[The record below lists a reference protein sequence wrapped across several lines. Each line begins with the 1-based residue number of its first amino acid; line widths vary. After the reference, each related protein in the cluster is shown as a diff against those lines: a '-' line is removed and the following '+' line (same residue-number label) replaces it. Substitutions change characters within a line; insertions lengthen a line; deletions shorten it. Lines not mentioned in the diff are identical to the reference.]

1 MCTVVR
7 SLSWNNLS
15 VKHKLFSLVVLPI
28 VLLLFLAG
36 QQVHRL
42 STQAQDLERAQL
54 FSDYMDN
61 VSFLYNLPNN
71 GDVSDR
77 ELAIKSITQ
86 SLNNEARRIFADK
99 GLEMT
104 DLLSSLEEASVSLTT
119 TTDMNERLDI
129 AEWRADTYKQILLAL
144 EKVPFNDATYEIQ
157 AHLSALIQIE
167 WLMFWSKEENRLS
180 QYLIY
185 SVEHNQFY
193 DADISSEIESLV
205 KNQQLFLERFVTL
218 NANQQ
223 QVELLIDTF
232 TNEVFVLSQE
242 FRSFLFNEEALS
254 TLPEAEVA
262 AGLTALNGR
271 LALLKNVDN
280 DISNQLKADVG
291 QAITIAN
298 QQRLMFI
305 GVMSFIT
312 IAVISLALRLVRK
325 VTNNLQLVLEFLR
338 RDSYSEESPLRE
350 LIKGKDELSKFAQEV
365 ERLSYEREQAKVK
378 LTQAKEDAEQAKDDA
393 IKASKAKSSFLANMS
408 HEIRTPL
415 NGVIGI
421 SEVLSDTSLTATQ
434 KDYVDTIETSSQL
447 LLSLINDILDF
458 SKIESGMLLISPH
471 STCVRESIYDI
482 ASIVSPKAKEKG
494 IDLKVSISRN
504 TPYRLMIDDHRLRQV
519 IMNFMS
525 NAVKF
530 TEKGSV
536 HLSVTTHGVSGANA
550 VMEFSVQDSG
560 IGIDEQQ
567 QKNIFEPFAQEDNST
582 TRQFGGTG
590 LGLAISTQLVEL
602 MGGKIQLES
611 EKGHGS
617 RFFFQISPAI
627 VHLGFDPKHAASD
640 SQIWV
645 VCEDADMERI
655 LRDELSFYQIAVHQ
669 SITHLDALP
678 AWISN
683 KEPVIVIYN
692 ETRPN
697 SAMKNEATFQRLAAQ
712 NVHICLVRH
721 LHSDQ
726 FDFGENVGAIITQPL
741 LGQRLVKA
749 IESCQARFSQTAL
762 EADASETSNT
772 NNKIL
777 VVDDNTVNQ
786 KIAGLH
792 VTKAGYEFDLAAN
805 GQEAVEMFAKNQYAL
820 ILMDCMMPVM
830 DGFEATIRIRQLEKE
845 INRNYRIPIIAL
857 TASVVDDDIQ
867 KCFDVGMDDYV
878 PKPFKAAVL
887 KDKLSKAVEASKSN
901 VAITPAVS
909 STISSR
915 INTQPKERPEEPMTT
930 PLPSRSERI
939 LLVEDN
945 TVNQKVASLL
955 LSKAGYQF
963 EIAENGQIALD
974 MFQQDNSFDI
984 ILMDCMMPVMDGF
997 EATKEI
1003 RAYEK
1008 VSGLPKTPIIA
1019 LTASVVDDDIQR
1031 CYDSG
1036 MDAYVPKPVRKE
1048 KLLHQIESVI

>member
-1 MCTVVR
+1 MAG

-15 VKHKLFSLVVLPI
+15 VKHKLFCLVFLPI

-36 QQVHRL
+36 QQVVRL
-42 STQAQDLERAQL
+42 STQAQDLERAHL
-54 FSDYMDN
+54 FSDYMDQ
-61 VSFLYNLPNN
+61 VSYLYNLPSNP
-71 GDVSDR
+71 DVTDK
-77 ELAIKSITQ
+77 AVMIKGTTEK
-86 SLNNEARRIFADK
+86 LNATATLIFADK
-99 GLEMT
+99 GVEMA
-104 DLLSSLEEASVSLTT
+104 DLLSSLEEASLSLATS
-119 TTDMNERLDI
+119 TDMDERLDL

-144 EKVPFNDATYEIQ
+144 EKIPFNNATVEIQ
-157 AHLSALIQIE
+157 NHLSALMQIE

-185 SVEHNQFY
+185 SVEQNQYY
-193 DADISSEIESLV
+193 DTDIGSEIESLV

-223 QVELLIDTF
+223 QVELLIETF

-242 FRSFLFNEEALS
+242 FRAYLFSEQELS
-254 TLPEAEVA
+254 TLPPQEVA
-262 AGLTALNGR
+262 TGLTALNGR
-271 LALLKNVDN
+271 LELLQNVDN
-280 DISNQLKADVG
+280 KMTDQLNADVDH
-291 QAITIAN
+291 AISIAN

-305 GVMSFIT
+305 GVMSLIT
-312 IAVISLALRLVRK
+312 ILVISLAIRLVRK
-325 VTNNLQLVLEFLR
+325 VTGNLNLVLEFLR
-338 RDSYSEESPLRE
+338 RDSYSEESPLAE
-350 LIKGKDELSKFAQEV
+350 LVKGKDELSKFAQEV

-378 LTQAKEDAEQAKDDA
+378 LTQAKEDAERAKDDA

-434 KDYVDTIETSSQL
+434 RDYVDTIETSSQL

-494 IDLKVSISRN
+494 IDLKVNISRN
-504 TPYRLMIDDHRLRQV
+504 TPFRLMIDDHRLRQV

-530 TEKGSV
+530 TESGTV
-536 HLSVTTHGVSGANA
+536 CLSVSTHSVSGSYA

-567 QKNIFEPFAQEDNST
+567 QKKIFEPFAQEDDST

-611 EKGHGS
+611 EKGQGS
-617 RFFFQISPAI
+617 RFFFQLTSS
-627 VHLGFDPKHAASD
+627 VVQLDFDSKHTAHN
-640 SQIWV
+640 SQVWL
-645 VCEDADMERI
+645 VCDDPNMEST
-655 LRDELSFYQIAVHQ
+655 LRDELNFYRIAMHQ
-669 SITHLDALP
+669 SVTSLDELP
-678 AWISN
+678 TWIN
-683 KEPVIVIYN
+683 DKEQVVVIYA

-697 SAMKNEATFQRLAAQ
+697 AAKANEDIFHRLETQ
-712 NVHICLVRH
+712 NVRLCLVKH
-721 LHSDQ
+721 LHSGQ
-726 FDFGENVGAIITQPL
+726 FDFGQSVSAIITQPL

-749 IESCQARFSQTAL
+749 LESC
-762 EADASETSNT
+762 EAKFTQKAQLAVTSVANT
-772 NNKIL
+772 RAKIL

-792 VTKAGYEFDLAAN
+792 VTKAGFPFDLAAN
-805 GQEAVEMFAKNQYAL
+805 GAEAVAMFKKSQYAL

-830 DGFEATIRIRQLEKE
+830 DGFEATEKIRQIEQDE
-845 INRNYRIPIIAL
+845 NRNYRIPIIAL

-878 PKPFKAAVL
+878 PKPFKANLL
-887 KDKLSKAVEASKSN
+887 KEKLAKAAN
-901 VAITPAVS
+901 VPVVDATINNISPAPVS
-909 STISSR
+909 HVD
-915 INTQPKERPEEPMTT
+915 NHQAAALKEEPSITI
-930 PLPSRSERI
+930 LPSRSERI

-955 LSKAGYQF
+955 LSKAGYEF
-963 EIAENGQIALD
+963 EIAENGQIAVD
-974 MFQQDNSFDI
+974 MFQQDNGFDI

-997 EATKEI
+997 QATKEI
-1003 RAYEK
+1003 RAYERN
-1008 VSGLPKTPIIA
+1008 SGLPKTPIIA

>member
-1 MCTVVR
+1 MAG

-15 VKHKLFSLVVLPI
+15 VKHKLFCLVFLPI

-36 QQVHRL
+36 QQVLRL

-54 FSDYMDN
+54 FSDYMDQ
-61 VSFLYNLPNN
+61 VSYLYNLPNN
-71 GDVSDR
+71 ADVTDK
-77 ELAIKSITQ
+77 AVQIKTTTEV
-86 SLNNEARRIFADK
+86 LNSSASRIFADK
-99 GLEMT
+99 GLEMA
-104 DLLSSLEEASVSLTT
+104 DLLSSLEEASLSLATT
-119 TTDMNERLDI
+119 SDMDERLDLS
-129 AEWRADTYKQILLAL
+129 EWRADTYKQILLAL
-144 EKVPFNDATYEIQ
+144 EKVPFNNATFEIQ
-157 AHLSALIQIE
+157 HHLSALMQIE

-185 SVEHNQFY
+185 SIEQNQYY
-193 DADISSEIESLV
+193 DIDISSEIESLV

-223 QVELLIDTF
+223 QVELLIETF

-242 FRSFLFNEEALS
+242 FRAYLLNQEELS
-254 TLPEAEVA
+254 TLPSQEVSV
-262 AGLTALNGR
+262 GLTALNGR
-271 LALLKNVDN
+271 LELLQNVDN
-280 DISNQLKADVG
+280 KMTEQLNADVNH
-291 QAITIAN
+291 AISIAN
-298 QQRLMFI
+298 QQRIMFI
-305 GVMSFIT
+305 GVMSLIT
-312 IAVISLALRLVRK
+312 ILVISLAIRLVRK
-325 VTNNLQLVLEFLR
+325 VTGNLNLVLEFLR
-338 RDSYSEESPLRE
+338 RDSYSEESPLVE
-350 LIKGKDELSKFAQEV
+350 LVKGKDELSKFAQEV

-378 LTQAKEDAEQAKDDA
+378 LTQAKEDAERAKDDA

-434 KDYVDTIETSSQL
+434 RDYVDTIETSSQL

-494 IDLKVSISRN
+494 IDLKVNISRN
-504 TPYRLMIDDHRLRQV
+504 TPFRLMIDDHRLRQV
-519 IMNFMS
+519 LMNFMS

-530 TEKGSV
+530 TESGTV
-536 HLSVTTHGVSGANA
+536 CLSILTHSVSGSNA
-550 VMEFSVQDSG
+550 AIEFSVQDSG

-567 QKNIFEPFAQEDNST
+567 QKKIFEPFAQEDDST

-611 EKGHGS
+611 EKGQGS
-617 RFFFQISPAI
+617 RFFFRLTTSIIQ
-627 VHLGFDPKHAASD
+627 LDFDSKHTNN
-640 SQIWV
+640 SQVWL
-645 VCEDADMERI
+645 VCDDAEMESN
-655 LRDELSFYQIAVHQ
+655 LRDELNFYRIAMHQ
-669 SITHLDALP
+669 SVTSLSELPTWINDKEQVVAIYAETQPNAAKTNEDAFHKLE
-678 AWISN
+678 S
-683 KEPVIVIYN
+683 
-692 ETRPN
+692 
-697 SAMKNEATFQRLAAQ
+697 Q
-712 NVHICLVRH
+712 NVRVCLVKH
-721 LHSDQ
+721 LHSGQ
-726 FDFGENVGAIITQPL
+726 FDFGQSASAIITQPL

-749 IESCQARFSQTAL
+749 LESC
-762 EADASETSNT
+762 EAKFNERLQYKTVGYLANT
-772 NNKIL
+772 KNKIL
-777 VVDDNTVNQ
+777 IVDDNTVNQ

-792 VTKAGYEFDLAAN
+792 VTKAGFPFDLAAN
-805 GQEAVEMFAKNQYAL
+805 GAEAVEMFKNNHYAL

-830 DGFEATIRIRQLEKE
+830 DGFDATQNIRQVEKE
-845 INRNYRIPIIAL
+845 ENRSYRIPIIAL
-857 TASVVDDDIQ
+857 TASVIDDDIQ

-878 PKPFKAAVL
+878 PKPFKANVL
-887 KDKLSKAVEASKSN
+887 KEKLAKAVDVPVVNAKLNSISP
-901 VAITPAVS
+901 TP
-909 STISSR
+909 
-915 INTQPKERPEEPMTT
+915 INHVDRNETT
-930 PLPSRSERI
+930 ALKDDPILNALPSRAERI

-955 LSKAGYQF
+955 LSKAGYEF
-963 EIAENGQIALD
+963 EIAENGQIAVD
-974 MFQQDNSFDI
+974 MFQKDNGFDI
-984 ILMDCMMPVMDGF
+984 ILMDCMMPIMDGF
-997 EATKEI
+997 QATKEI
-1003 RAYEK
+1003 RAYER
-1008 VSGLPKTPIIA
+1008 STGLAKTPIIA

>member
-1 MCTVVR
+1 MVG
-7 SLSWNNLS
+7 SFSWNNLS
-15 VKHKLFSLVVLPI
+15 VKHKLFSLVFLPI
-28 VLLLFLAG
+28 ILLLFLAG

-42 STQAQDLERAQL
+42 SSQAQDLEKAQL
-54 FSDYMDN
+54 FSDYMDK
-61 VSFLYNLPNN
+61 VSYLYNLPNN
-71 GDVSDR
+71 TEVTDV
-77 ELAIKSITQ
+77 EAEIKSVTQ
-86 SLNNEARRIFADK
+86 SLSNGANGIFLDK
-99 GLEMT
+99 GAEMK
-104 DLLSSLEEASVSLTT
+104 DLLSSLEEANLSLSAA
-119 TTDMNERLDI
+119 TDMDERLDI

-144 EKVPFNDATYEIQ
+144 EKVPFNDATFEIQ
-157 AHLSALIQIE
+157 AHLSALMQIE
-167 WLMFWSKEENRLS
+167 WLMFWSQEENLLS

-185 SVEHNQFY
+185 SIEQNQSY
-193 DADISSEIESLV
+193 DVDVSSEIDSLV

-223 QVELLIDTF
+223 QVELLIETF
-232 TNEVFVLSQE
+232 TNDVFVRSQE
-242 FRSFLFNEEALS
+242 FRSFLLNEEALS
-254 TLPEAEVA
+254 TLPPQEIA

-271 LALLKNVDN
+271 LALLKAVDN
-280 DISNQLKADVG
+280 KMTEQLQADVEH
-291 QAITIAN
+291 AISAAN

-305 GVMSFIT
+305 SVMSVMT
-312 IAVISLALRLVRK
+312 ILVVSLAVRLVRK
-325 VTNNLQLVLEFLR
+325 VTSNLQLVLEFLR
-338 RDSYSEESPLRE
+338 RDSYSEESPLVE
-350 LIKGKDELSKFAQEV
+350 LVKGKDELSKFAQEV

-378 LTQAKEDAEQAKDDA
+378 LTQAKEDAERAKDDA

-434 KDYVDTIETSSQL
+434 RDYVDTIETSSQL

-494 IDLKVSISRN
+494 IDLKVNISRN
-504 TPYRLMIDDHRLRQV
+504 TPFRLMIDDHRLRQV
-519 IMNFMS
+519 VMNFMS

-530 TEKGSV
+530 TDKGTV
-536 HLSVTTHGVSGANA
+536 LLSVTTHVVSGSNA

-567 QKNIFEPFAQEDNST
+567 QKKIFEPFAQEDDST

-611 EKGHGS
+611 EKGQGS
-617 RFFFQISPAI
+617 RFFFQLNPSI
-627 VHLGFDPKHAASD
+627 VQLDFDTKRAVSNN
-640 SQIWV
+640 QIWL
-645 VCEDADMERI
+645 VCDDTNMENT
-655 LRDELSFYQIAVHQ
+655 LLDELSFYRTSVHQ
-669 SITHLDALP
+669 RVRNLDNLP
-678 AWISN
+678 TWIN
-683 KEPVIVIYN
+683 DKKHIIVIYA
-692 ETRPN
+692 ETQPN
-697 SAMKNEATFQRLAAQ
+697 AAIKNEGSFHKLEAQ
-712 NVHICLVRH
+712 NVHVCLVKH

-726 FDFGENVGAIITQPL
+726 FDFGESVSAIITQPL

-749 IESCQARFSQTAL
+749 LETCEAKFNQTSQH
-762 EADASETSNT
+762 ASLGTTTNT
-772 NNKIL
+772 QNKIL
-777 VVDDNTVNQ
+777 IVDDNTVNQ

-792 VTKAGYEFDLAAN
+792 VTKAGFSFDLAAN
-805 GQEAVEMFAKNQYAL
+805 GLEAVEMFKRNQYSL

-830 DGFEATIRIRQLEKE
+830 DGFEATQKIRLFEQEQ
-845 INRNYRIPIIAL
+845 NGSDRIPIIAL

-878 PKPFKAAVL
+878 PKPFKASVL
-887 KDKLSKAVEASKSN
+887 KEKLAKATDTPIVESSELQPPSSHHDNAQAKPQMKPE
-901 VAITPAVS
+901 PA
-909 STISSR
+909 T
-915 INTQPKERPEEPMTT
+915 INT
-930 PLPSRSERI
+930 LPSRTERI

-963 EIAENGQIALD
+963 EIAENGQIAVD
-974 MFQQDNSFDI
+974 MFQQDNGFDI

-1008 VSGLPKTPIIA
+1008 NSGLPKTPIIA

>member
-1 MCTVVR
+1 MAR

-28 VLLLFLAG
+28 ALLLFLAG

-42 STQAQDLERAQL
+42 STQAQDLERTQL

-71 GDVSDR
+71 SDVSDR
-77 ELAIKSITQ
+77 ELEIKSITH

-99 GLEMT
+99 GLEMA
-104 DLLSSLEEASVSLTT
+104 DLLSSLEEASLSLTT

-185 SVEHNQFY
+185 SVEQNQFY

-232 TNEVFVLSQE
+232 TNKVFVLSQE

-305 GVMSFIT
+305 AVMSFIT

-536 HLSVTTHGVSGANA
+536 HLSVTTHDVSGANA

-627 VHLGFDPKHAASD
+627 VHLGFDPKHAASE
-640 SQIWV
+640 SQLWL

-678 AWISN
+678 AWISD
-683 KEPVIVIYN
+683 KERVIVIYN

-726 FDFGENVGAIITQPL
+726 FDFGENVSAIITQPL

-749 IESCQARFSQTAL
+749 IESCQVRFSQTAL
-762 EADASETSNT
+762 EAAASETSNA

-805 GQEAVEMFAKNQYAL
+805 GQEAVEMFTKNQYAL

-830 DGFEATIRIRQLEKE
+830 DGFEATKRIRQLEKE
-845 INRNYRIPIIAL
+845 VNRGYRTPIIAV

-887 KDKLSKAVEASKSN
+887 KDTLSKAVEASKSN

-915 INTQPKERPEEPMTT
+915 INTQSKEMPEEQMTT

-955 LSKAGYQF
+955 LSKAGYQC

>member
-1 MCTVVR
+1 
-7 SLSWNNLS
+7 
-15 VKHKLFSLVVLPI
+15 
-28 VLLLFLAG
+28 
-36 QQVHRL
+36 
-42 STQAQDLERAQL
+42 
-54 FSDYMDN
+54 MDK
-61 VSFLYNLPNN
+61 VSYLYNLPNN
-71 GDVSDR
+71 NEVTDIQF
-77 ELAIKSITQ
+77 EIKSVTQ
-86 SLNNEARRIFADK
+86 SLKNDASDIFSDK
-99 GLEMT
+99 GIEMA
-104 DLLSSLEEASVSLTT
+104 DLLSSLEEASLSLST
-119 TTDMNERLDI
+119 TTDIDERLDVS
-129 AEWRADTYKQILLAL
+129 EWRADTYKQILLAL
-144 EKVPFNDATYEIQ
+144 EKVPFNDATFEIQ
-157 AHLSALIQIE
+157 AHLSALMQIE
-167 WLMFWSKEENRLS
+167 WLMFWSQEENQLS

-185 SVEHNQFY
+185 SVEQNQKY
-193 DADISSEIESLV
+193 DNELSGEIESLV

-223 QVELLIDTF
+223 QVELLIETF
-232 TNEVFVLSQE
+232 TNDVFVLSQE
-242 FRSFLFNEEALS
+242 FRSFLLREAALN
-254 TLPEAEVA
+254 TLPPEEVA

-271 LALLKNVDN
+271 LALLKSVDN
-280 DISNQLKADVG
+280 KMTEQLQADVEH
-291 QAITIAN
+291 AISAAN

-305 GVMSFIT
+305 SVMSIMT
-312 IAVISLALRLVRK
+312 ILVISLALRLVRK
-325 VTNNLQLVLEFLR
+325 VTSNLELVLEFLR
-338 RDSYSEESPLRE
+338 RDSYSEESPLVE
-350 LIKGKDELSKFAQEV
+350 LVKGKDELSKFAQEV

-378 LTQAKEDAEQAKDDA
+378 LTQAKEDAERAKDDA

-434 KDYVDTIETSSQL
+434 RDYVDTIETSSQL

-494 IDLKVSISRN
+494 IDLKVNISRN
-504 TPYRLMIDDHRLRQV
+504 TPFRLMIDDHRLRQV
-519 IMNFMS
+519 VMNFMS

-530 TEKGSV
+530 TDKGTV
-536 HLSVTTHGVSGANA
+536 LLSVTTHVVSGSNA

-567 QKNIFEPFAQEDNST
+567 QKKIFEPFAQEDDST

-611 EKGHGS
+611 EKGQGS
-617 RFFFQISPAI
+617 RFFFQLNPSI
-627 VHLGFDPKHAASD
+627 VQLDFDTKRAVSNN
-640 SQIWV
+640 QIWL
-645 VCEDADMERI
+645 VCDDTNMENT
-655 LRDELSFYQIAVHQ
+655 LLDELSFYRTSVHQ
-669 SITHLDALP
+669 RVRNLDNLP
-678 AWISN
+678 TWIN
-683 KEPVIVIYN
+683 DKKHIIVIYA
-692 ETRPN
+692 ETQPN
-697 SAMKNEATFQRLAAQ
+697 AAIKNEGSFHKLEAQ
-712 NVHICLVRH
+712 NVHVCLVKH

-726 FDFGENVGAIITQPL
+726 FDFGESVSAIITQPL

-749 IESCQARFSQTAL
+749 LETCEAKFNQTSQH
-762 EADASETSNT
+762 ASLGTTTNT
-772 NNKIL
+772 QNKIL
-777 VVDDNTVNQ
+777 IVDDNTVNQ

-792 VTKAGYEFDLAAN
+792 VTKAGFSFDLAAN
-805 GQEAVEMFAKNQYAL
+805 GLEAVEMFKRNQYSL

-830 DGFEATIRIRQLEKE
+830 DGFEATQKIRLFEQEQ
-845 INRNYRIPIIAL
+845 NGSDRIPIIAL

-878 PKPFKAAVL
+878 PKPFKASVL
-887 KDKLSKAVEASKSN
+887 KEKLAKATDTPIVESSELQPPSSHHDNAQAKPQMKPE
-901 VAITPAVS
+901 PA
-909 STISSR
+909 T
-915 INTQPKERPEEPMTT
+915 INT
-930 PLPSRSERI
+930 LPSRTERI

-963 EIAENGQIALD
+963 EIAENGQIAVD
-974 MFQQDNSFDI
+974 MFQQDNGFDI

-1008 VSGLPKTPIIA
+1008 NSGLPKTPIIA

>member
-1 MCTVVR
+1 MVG
-7 SLSWNNLS
+7 SFSWNNLS
-15 VKHKLFSLVVLPI
+15 VKHKLFSLVFLPI
-28 VLLLFLAG
+28 ILLLFLAG

-42 STQAQDLERAQL
+42 SSQAQDLEKAQL
-54 FSDYMDN
+54 FSDYMDK
-61 VSFLYNLPNN
+61 VSYLYNLPNN
-71 GDVSDR
+71 TEVTDV
-77 ELAIKSITQ
+77 ETEIKSVTQ
-86 SLNNEARRIFADK
+86 SLSNDANGIFLDK
-99 GLEMT
+99 GAEMK
-104 DLLSSLEEASVSLTT
+104 DLLSSLEEANLSLSAA
-119 TTDMNERLDI
+119 TDMDERLDI

-144 EKVPFNDATYEIQ
+144 EKVPFNDATFEIQ
-157 AHLSALIQIE
+157 AHLSALMQIE
-167 WLMFWSKEENRLS
+167 WLMFWSQEENLLS

-185 SVEHNQFY
+185 SIEQNQSY
-193 DADISSEIESLV
+193 DVDVSSEIDSLV

-223 QVELLIDTF
+223 QVELLIETF
-232 TNEVFVLSQE
+232 TNDVFVRSQE
-242 FRSFLFNEEALS
+242 FRSFLLNEEALS
-254 TLPEAEVA
+254 TLPPQEIA

-271 LALLKNVDN
+271 LALLKAVDN
-280 DISNQLKADVG
+280 KMTEQLQADVEH
-291 QAITIAN
+291 AISAAN

-305 GVMSFIT
+305 SVMSVMT
-312 IAVISLALRLVRK
+312 ILVVSLAVRLVRK
-325 VTNNLQLVLEFLR
+325 VTSNLQLVLEFLR
-338 RDSYSEESPLRE
+338 RDSYSEESPLVE
-350 LIKGKDELSKFAQEV
+350 LVKGKDELSKFAQEV

-378 LTQAKEDAEQAKDDA
+378 LTQAKEDAERAKDDA

-434 KDYVDTIETSSQL
+434 RDYVDTIETSSQL

-494 IDLKVSISRN
+494 IDLKVNISRN
-504 TPYRLMIDDHRLRQV
+504 TPFRLMIDDHRLRQV
-519 IMNFMS
+519 VMNFMS

-530 TEKGSV
+530 TDKGTV
-536 HLSVTTHGVSGANA
+536 LLSVTTHVVSGSNA

-567 QKNIFEPFAQEDNST
+567 QKKIFEPFAQEDDST

-602 MGGKIQLES
+602 MGGQIQLES
-611 EKGHGS
+611 EKGKGS
-617 RFFFQISPAI
+617 RFFFQLNPS
-627 VHLGFDPKHAASD
+627 VVQLDFDAKHTANYG
-640 SQIWV
+640 QIWL
-645 VCEDADMERI
+645 VCDDTNMETT
-655 LRDELSFYQIAVHQ
+655 LRDELNFYRIAVHQ
-669 SITHLDALP
+669 SVTSLESLP
-678 AWISN
+678 TWIN
-683 KEPVIVIYN
+683 DNEHIIVIYA

-697 SAMKNEATFQRLAAQ
+697 AAMESEDHFNKLESQ
-712 NVHICLVRH
+712 NVRLCLVKH

-726 FDFGENVGAIITQPL
+726 FDFGESVSAIITQPL

-749 IESCQARFSQTAL
+749 LENCETKFNQANLQAVVGTSEPSQ
-762 EADASETSNT
+762 S
-772 NNKIL
+772 KIL

-792 VTKAGYEFDLAAN
+792 VAKAGFTFDLAAN
-805 GQEAVEMFAKNQYAL
+805 GLEAVEMFKKNQYSL

-830 DGFEATIRIRQLEKE
+830 DGFEATQKIRQLEHE
-845 INRNYRIPIIAL
+845 QNRSVKIPIIAL

-878 PKPFKAAVL
+878 PKPFKANILKEKLAKATAVPI
-887 KDKLSKAVEASKSN
+887 VEDN
-901 VAITPAVS
+901 VS
-909 STISSR
+909 SAFSGTGISAKSKPQDKPEPTS
-915 INTQPKERPEEPMTT
+915 INT
-930 PLPSRSERI
+930 LPSRSERI

-963 EIAENGQIALD
+963 EIAENGQIAVD
-974 MFQQDNSFDI
+974 MFQQDNGFDI

-1008 VSGLPKTPIIA
+1008 NSGLPKTPIIA